1 MKNRGFTLI
10 ELMIVVAIIGILAA
24 IVAPLLIGRDSTNM
38 ETAPANAEVVRREAP
53 VQADPSAAKCDG
65 GFLMKEGR
73 AVTTADGTAVKC

>member
-24 IVAPLLIGRDSTNM
+24 IVAPLLTKSDSTNLQV
-38 ETAPANAEVVRREAP
+38 PQNAEVVRREAP
-53 VQADPSAAKCDG
+53 VAADPSAAKCDG